1 VKVLV
6 EEATLCQTL
15 HLRWMGEGV
24 LTQGVSTVKVLV
36 EEATLCQTLH
46 LRWMG
51 EGVLTQGVST
61 VKVMLVSAAHC
72 RAHAHGLTVSESHG
86 IRYIASYVVSLLPTT
101 GCESKPT
108 PGRIAGRGGLSD
120 SQAPRTN
127 ANINQ
132 SPPPSSVTC
141 LDRRTHHGAGCS
153 QRHAAVGTTPVG
165 HAVTP
170 AQILVTRAVFA
181 APVGAFALECR
192 RCSPPFPPLPSELS
206 QHTRTV
212 HRLLSRTDLANKS
225 DTGFRERKF
234 QSRCIYSTPLYI
246 STHRDPVPVRLC
258 TEVGS
263 CGHVQA
269 SGVAPAA
276 STVRT
281 VHVSWHVSCCNST
294 ALCSTQKLV
303 PFNKRRAKAHDRDGL
318 ASALSQVARSA
329 VTRASIAE
337 VLKTPVWISLASPLR
352 PARAPCWGV
361 WFHVPAS
368 KLKERRLIAS
378 SPPLTALRRSR
389 IETTTPALVE
399 KCASPQAVC

>member
-1 VKVLV
+1 LNAVAAARRSHRSL
-6 EEATLCQTL
+6 QNSP
-15 HLRWMGEGV
+15 
-24 LTQGVSTVKVLV
+24 STRGLY
-36 EEATLCQTLH
+36 TD
-46 LRWMG
+46 
-51 EGVLTQGVST
+51 S
-61 VKVMLVSAAHC
+61 SP
-72 RAHAHGLTVSESHG
+72 GLTLPINPIQGSVRESFSH
-86 IRYIASYVVSLLPTT
+86 AVSLST
-101 GCESKPT
+101 
-108 PGRIAGRGGLSD
+108 RR
-120 SQAPRTN
+120 PRT
-127 ANINQ
+127 
-132 SPPPSSVTC
+132 
-141 LDRRTHHGAGCS
+141 D
-153 QRHAAVGTTPVG
+153 
-165 HAVTP
+165 
-170 AQILVTRAVFA
+170 
-181 APVGAFALECR
+181 
-192 RCSPPFPPLPSELS
+192 
-206 QHTRTV
+206 
-212 HRLLSRTDLANKS
+212 
-225 DTGFRERKF
+225 
-234 QSRCIYSTPLYI
+234 